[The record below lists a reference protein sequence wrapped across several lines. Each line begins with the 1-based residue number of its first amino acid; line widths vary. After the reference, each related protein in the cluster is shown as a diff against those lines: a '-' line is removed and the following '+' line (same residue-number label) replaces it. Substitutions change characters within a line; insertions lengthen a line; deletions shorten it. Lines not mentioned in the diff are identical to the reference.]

1 MDYKS
6 ALLDALQT
14 LKKRELAQK
23 APFKARAYD
32 TVLRQLEQ
40 LPGPILALTDL
51 HGIKGMGE
59 KIREKVEEI
68 FATGR
73 LRAAEQAKANPALS
87 AHETL
92 QGVYG
97 VGPAKAA
104 ELIQQGITSI
114 AALREALKETPS
126 LLHDKQ
132 RIGLHYYEDLLQRI
146 PRNEMAEHERLLLQD
161 SPFAS
166 ELVGSYRR
174 GAQTSGD
181 IDVLLRVERH
191 QTEEDAKSM
200 FDSFVQRLVH
210 KGYIKAVLALGD
222 HKCMAI
228 CSLGPDTPA
237 RRLDLLLTPYKEYP
251 FALLYFTGSDRFNV
265 AVRQR
270 ALERGYTLNE
280 HRLTSLKA
288 SANPAPPIFCVEQDI
303 FHFLDLAYVSPS
315 QRMDVTSLT
324 ELHPLL
330 PPASSPSS
338 PSSPSL
344 PASPSSGL
352 RMRRPVA
359 AKAPSPTPSK
369 A

>member
-174 GAQTSGD
+174 GVQTSGD

-338 PSSPSL
+338 PSSPSSS
-344 PASPSSGL
+344 SPSSGL